1 MSAQTQTWQRSL
13 AALTAAQRSGLRP
26 ATIHHD
32 GGASALEKGL
42 QWEGACKLLGLMP
55 SRRMSPRAQ
64 GCNAGVAAC
73 AKGEQWPMSL
83 RWILCMSKDTLTPD
97 EMSLG
102 SFICAADAHAWRQVL
117 GLLLCLDPMNSLWSP
132 TFFPWALAKL
142 GCRTP
147 HAAEALARAA
157 QWPLSAA
164 EVTSSAWAAANLGIF
179 GPGITHQLEKQVMQ
193 CHKNCTLEELRVV
206 TAAGAALNLGHRL
219 FRAIAEEAERRMLS
233 MQVGCAAD
241 KDWQDLLGIVRALH
255 SIDLLPERLQRLTKA
270 CFCTEKVDAASFSQG
285 PDPVVLEKPA
295 GWEVYGGHGQ
305 LQLRDKLIR
314 SAGNYP
320 IFHDATRDLGFIH
333 RLDVPSSGLIL
344 AAKTYR
350 THSYLQLQ
358 LHTGVLLRE
367 YFVVSHGWL
376 PPARRA
382 ISAALDDDAETTRAG
397 VGKAALTKLKVQV
410 QCHLEGEA
418 FTAVA
423 VQLGTG
429 RKHQIRS
436 HLAHVGHPVVRD
448 GRYSSSASFCGDGRL
463 CNSNFLHRQRLAFF
477 DSSGK
482 WHDAKAPLP
491 SLLAT
496 ALESLRERRATSTGL
511 LQQCTGDV
519 QSWDVATKGDRRV
532 VYARLM
538 AIRALAP
545 LAASGNKRAI
555 DSVVAG
561 LKDQHTSV
569 REGAMEELAK
579 IASNGD
585 SVNGG
590 ELSAR
595 LSAVKA
601 LAAETP
607 DSAAAAVLG
616 TCLEDWHAAVQ
627 KAAACGLE
635 KFVGKAGS
643 DPAASKAIEA
653 FSARALR
660 GDRSGLTAL
669 MTALERDDA
678 SPTWRQA

>member
-1 MSAQTQTWQRSL
+1 MDRPPVL
-13 AALTAAQRSGLRP
+13 PDLLGHALWRLISDFTNVQANPMLNYSRAFRLRP
-26 ATIHHD
+26 NLHGLD
-32 GGASALEKGL
+32 LSCMNFLEF
-42 QWEGACKLLGLMP
+42 QM
-55 SRRMSPRAQ
+55 
-64 GCNAGVAAC
+64 
-73 AKGEQWPMSL
+73 
-83 RWILCMSKDTLTPD
+83 
-97 EMSLG
+97 
-102 SFICAADAHAWRQVL
+102 
-117 GLLLCLDPMNSLWSP
+117 
-132 TFFPWALAKL
+132 FP
-142 GCRTP
+142 
-147 HAAEALARAA
+147 E
-157 QWPLSAA
+157 S
-164 EVTSSAWAAANLGIF
+164 E
-179 GPGITHQLEKQVMQ
+179 
-193 CHKNCTLEELRVV
+193 
-206 TAAGAALNLGHRL
+206 AAGSQHLGPVL
-219 FRAIAEEAERRMLS
+219 T
-233 MQVGCAAD
+233 
-241 KDWQDLLGIVRALH
+241 DLLGILRALN
-255 SIDLLPERLQRLTKA
+255 SVNLLPEHLHKLAEACIRANAEKA
-270 CFCTEKVDAASFSQG
+270 DAASFSQG

-314 SAGNYP
+314 GAGNYP
-320 IFHDATRDLGFIH
+320 IFHDATRDFGFIH

-350 THSYLQLQ
+350 AHSYLQLQ

-376 PPARRA
+376 PPTRRA

-397 VGKAALTKLKVQV
+397 IGKAALTKLKVQV
-410 QCHLEGEA
+410 QCHLQGEA
-418 FTAVA
+418 ITAVA

-436 HLAHVGHPVVRD
+436 HLAHIGHPVARD
-448 GRYSSSASFCGDGRL
+448 GRYSSSASFQSDGGL
-463 CNSNFLHRQRLAFF
+463 CKSNFLHRQRLAFF

-482 WHDAKAPLP
+482 WRDAKAPLP

-496 ALESLRERRATSTGL
+496 ALESLHERRATSTGL
-511 LQQCTGDV
+511 LQQCAGDV
-519 QSWDVATKGDRRV
+519 RSWNVATKGDRRV
-532 VYARLM
+532 VYARLT

-545 LAASGNKRAI
+545 LAASGNKRALDAI
-555 DSVVAG
+555 VAG
-561 LKDQHTSV
+561 LKDQHISV

-585 SVNGG
+585 GVNGG

-607 DSAAAAVLG
+607 DSAATAAAVLG

-635 KFVGKAGS
+635 KFVGKASS

-653 FSARALR
+653 FSARAMR

-669 MTALERDDA
+669 MTALERDEA
-678 SPTWRQA
+678 STTWRQALGALVRVVLQTDSAQPAEFAVKAAAAKAIGTGPS